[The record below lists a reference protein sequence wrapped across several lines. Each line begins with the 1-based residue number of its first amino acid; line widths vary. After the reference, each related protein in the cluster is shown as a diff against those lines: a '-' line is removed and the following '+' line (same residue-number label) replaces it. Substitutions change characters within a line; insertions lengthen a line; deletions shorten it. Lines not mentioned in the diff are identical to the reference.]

1 MFADLQ
7 LLLNSIFNLLSE
19 IWLVYVAGGIFTGV
33 LALWLMR
40 QVVKFFK
47 RL

>member
-7 LLLNSIFNLLSE
+7 LLLNKIFTTLTDV
-19 IWLVYVAGGIFTGV
+19 WLIYVSGGIFTGV
-33 LALWLMR
+33 IALWLLR
-40 QVVKFFK
+40 QIVKFFK